1 MTILEVTA
9 VWSGFTGAPGYTT
22 FHTTN
27 AGLITTAVDN
37 SVEAARKFF
46 DDLKQQITTFMTVT
60 ISTEVKELDAAT
72 GELIGLHSPGSTPAP
87 VIGLASAL
95 GSGASGGVIGWG
107 TDGVNRGRR
116 VKGRTFI
123 VPMASTAYD
132 SDGTLTSV
140 CLTALNTAATNYRTS
155 AAYESLVWSRPRL
168 GVGGAA
174 FPITSHQVRDKAA
187 VLRSRRD

>member
-9 VWSGFTGAPGYTT
+9 VWAGFTGAPGYTT

-27 AGLITTAVDN
+27 EGLITTAVDN

-46 DDLKQQITTFMTVT
+46 DDLKQQITNFMTVT

-72 GELIGLHSPGSTPAP
+72 GELIGLHSPGSAPAP
-87 VIGLASAL
+87 VTGLASAL

-132 SDGTLTSV
+132 TDGTLTSV
-140 CLTALNTAATNYRTS
+140 CLTAMNTAATNYRTS

-168 GVGGAA
+168 GAGGAA